1 MLNKALYLALTLHV
15 TVLYFWHVSCHFSPT
30 RQLVICKLLV
40 QMLCKHRDS
49 STGKVTKEDFA
60 NASVHVT
67 QTFKLLMCTRPESF
81 HRLLQQKIHKLSN
94 FLFFFLS
101 VNLFWFCLFVVSE
114 SHVITMHF
122 SLWQCLSLICWQLY
136 TIAKCT
142 RIVCFLKVRSQKT
155 EFWRIKVEEK
165 YVRAC
170 VKWMVTFLAFLAISQ
185 GTTIT
190 LGVSM

>member
-67 QTFKLLMCTRPESF
+67 QTFKLLMCTHPESF
-81 HRLLQQKIHKLSN
+81 PRLLQQKIHKLSN
-94 FLFFFLS
+94 FLFFFFISEFVLI
-101 VNLFWFCLFVVSE
+101 LFVCSFWESCDNYAFFSLAVFVSDLLTTLYYCKMYMYCLFLKSK
-114 SHVITMHF
+114 ITED
-122 SLWQCLSLICWQLY
+122 
-136 TIAKCT
+136 
-142 RIVCFLKVRSQKT
+142 RILKN
-155 EFWRIKVEEK
+155 
-165 YVRAC
+165 
-170 VKWMVTFLAFLAISQ
+170 
-185 GTTIT
+185 
-190 LGVSM
+190 